1 MDKKMKNIIG
11 WIVYAAVLIA
21 LVLGIPK
28 GLAYF
33 LKTDYPM
40 AAITSSSMWPS
51 LKQGDLVLI
60 KGIEDKSEVKE
71 GDIIV
76 YENSKGFTIH
86 RVIKIYED
94 RVITKGDANNVADA
108 PVGFEE
114 IIGRALVLKG
124 EVFRVPMLG
133 NISILFNKTNS

>member
-1 MDKKMKNIIG
+1 MKNIIG